1 MFVGSIIRQKMRK
14 VPIYSSIIADEGIK
28 STIIRQKRGK
38 VTDCSFWEECFFKKI
53 GKSLKLIP
61 RPSEKENSG
70 GVGMHEAKTEA
81 ARNIKMSREAELN
94 MERCAEF
101 MARMILKYGKK
112 VLDDITAEEKVA
124 KETEEKAEDD
134 E

>member
-1 MFVGSIIRQKMRK
+1 
-14 VPIYSSIIADEGIK
+14 
-28 STIIRQKRGK
+28 
-38 VTDCSFWEECFFKKI
+38 
-53 GKSLKLIP
+53 
-61 RPSEKENSG
+61 
-70 GVGMHEAKTEA
+70 MHEAKTEA